1 MQKYAIALSVL
12 FLWACGGGG
21 GGSSPTEPQEPAPSS
36 NFTATPTSGFQPLDV
51 VFTSTSSGVITSY
64 AWNVDADTSIEST
77 ASTHTHTYT
86 DVGTYSVTLTVTGPG
101 GSNTK
106 TVTDMITVN
115 SAAPTPTTNTSQT
128 VQEDGTTTISLTATD
143 PNGQAITFAISTDP
157 TNGTATLSGADIT
170 YTPNANFYGSD
181 SFAYTASN
189 GTYTSEPTTITITV
203 SGEDDGDPTTND
215 VSATTDEDTAVTVD
229 LDATEIDGENYS
241 FTIISQPSNG
251 TLGSI
256 SGNQVDYTPNQDWN
270 GTDTFTF
277 EATDDR
283 TARTNV
289 ATATITIAA
298 VNDAPIANDVSG
310 STNENRMIQ
319 LDVTLDATDVDGDD
333 LTYSIVG
340 TNNGSITISGSTATY
355 TPNQDWNGTDTFTY
369 KANDGTV
376 DSNTATATIT
386 VGAVN
391 DAPIATD
398 VNIST
403 AEDTAASTTLAATDI
418 DGDVLTYIIVSNPS
432 NGSLGSVNGADVTYT
447 PTANWNGTD
456 TFTFKSNDGTVDS
469 NIATVTVTVATVNDA
484 PVANDVTASMDEN
497 KIAGRYQP
505 VTITLD
511 ATDVEGDAL
520 TYFKQ
525 SDPTNGTLGSIT
537 NNQVVYTPTQ
547 DFNGEDTFIY
557 KATDGSADSNG
568 ATVTITINSVND
580 APVTTNQSAATNE
593 DTAVDITLTST
604 DVDGDTIIYS
614 IVSDVSNGTTSLS
627 GATVTYTPT
636 ANWNGS
642 DTFTFKANDGTVD
655 SNTATLTITVAA
667 VNDAP
672 ATTNVSTTTAY
683 ETATNITLSGTD
695 IDGDTLTYSIVSDVS
710 NGSTSLSGSTVSY
723 TPNSTWSGTDTFT
736 YKANDGTA
744 DSNTA
749 TVTITVN
756 TDDAPAAAFTAD
768 ETSGYAPQR
777 VVFTNAS
784 SNSESYTWDFGDGN
798 TSTDQNPKHT
808 YTSAGTFT
816 VTLTATGSGGSDS
829 KTATITVS
837 AVPNSSL
844 TIDPKYIINKSTSSI
859 EIKVK
864 QVTNLTS
871 AQLVLNIPTGMTVNS
886 VASGAFLKGN
896 TNPLMITTDNTS
908 SNGTYSISI
917 TSLSSD
923 LQSASGDGTLATITF
938 TNSSTASSNVTFDTS
953 NTKFLDNNG
962 NTITINQTIGV
973 FLVTE

>member
-256 SGNQVDYTPNQDWN
+256 SGNQVD
-270 GTDTFTF
+270 
-277 EATDDR
+277 
-283 TARTNV
+283 
-289 ATATITIAA
+289 
-298 VNDAPIANDVSG
+298 
-310 STNENRMIQ
+310 
-319 LDVTLDATDVDGDD
+319 
-333 LTYSIVG
+333 
-340 TNNGSITISGSTATY
+340 Y

-672 ATTNVSTTTAY
+672 AITNVSTTTAY

-896 TNPLMITTDNTS
+896 TDPLMITTDNTS

-938 TNSSTASSNVTFDTS
+938 TNSSTASSNITFDTS

-962 NTITINQTIGV
+962 NTITVNQTIGV

>member
-1 MQKYAIALSVL
+1 M
-12 FLWACGGGG
+12 
-21 GGSSPTEPQEPAPSS
+21 
-36 NFTATPTSGFQPLDV
+36 
-51 VFTSTSSGVITSY
+51 
-64 AWNVDADTSIEST
+64 
-77 ASTHTHTYT
+77 
-86 DVGTYSVTLTVTGPG
+86 
-101 GSNTK
+101 
-106 TVTDMITVN
+106 
-115 SAAPTPTTNTSQT
+115 
-128 VQEDGTTTISLTATD
+128 
-143 PNGQAITFAISTDP
+143 
-157 TNGTATLSGADIT
+157 
-170 YTPNANFYGSD
+170 
-181 SFAYTASN
+181 
-189 GTYTSEPTTITITV
+189 
-203 SGEDDGDPTTND
+203 
-215 VSATTDEDTAVTVD
+215 
-229 LDATEIDGENYS
+229 
-241 FTIISQPSNG
+241 
-251 TLGSI
+251 
-256 SGNQVDYTPNQDWN
+256 
-270 GTDTFTF
+270 
-277 EATDDR
+277 
-283 TARTNV
+283 
-289 ATATITIAA
+289 
-298 VNDAPIANDVSG
+298 
-310 STNENRMIQ
+310 
-319 LDVTLDATDVDGDD
+319 
-333 LTYSIVG
+333 
-340 TNNGSITISGSTATY
+340 
-355 TPNQDWNGTDTFTY
+355 
-369 KANDGTV
+369 
-376 DSNTATATIT
+376 
-386 VGAVN
+386 
-391 DAPIATD
+391 
-398 VNIST
+398 NIST

-798 TSTDQNPKHT
+798 TSTDQNP
-808 YTSAGTFT
+808 
-816 VTLTATGSGGSDS
+816 
-829 KTATITVS
+829 
-837 AVPNSSL
+837 
-844 TIDPKYIINKSTSSI
+844 
-859 EIKVK
+859 
-864 QVTNLTS
+864 
-871 AQLVLNIPTGMTVNS
+871 
-886 VASGAFLKGN
+886 
-896 TNPLMITTDNTS
+896 
-908 SNGTYSISI
+908 
-917 TSLSSD
+917 
-923 LQSASGDGTLATITF
+923 
-938 TNSSTASSNVTFDTS
+938 
-953 NTKFLDNNG
+953 
-962 NTITINQTIGV
+962 
-973 FLVTE
+973 